1 MRNKEEKQK
10 KKKKKRKEKIR
21 VRYLSVVFVL
31 LHGEDNHQSTCGKV
45 RFASVCAE
53 VANTYVYKSKLVTEK
68 VI

>member
-1 MRNKEEKQK
+1 VRNKEEKQK
-10 KKKKKRKEKIR
+10 KQEKIR

-45 RFASVCAE
+45 KFASVCAE
-53 VANTYVYKSKLVTEK
+53 VANTDVYKSKLVTEK